1 MAADRVS
8 ITFDENNNIR
18 VLESSLFNDCQM
30 MQTESYEF
38 ISKMKKFEEMVGSLV
53 DVLDGQAVKIEQE
66 KLKAVGIRNQLE
78 NEAESRKKKQ
88 QELEVVINEKR
99 AELERYLYQ
108 LESLSKVEEEQRKQI
123 ERLRNNEA

>member
-8 ITFDENNNIR
+8 ITFDESNNIR
-18 VLESSLFNDCQM
+18 VLESGLFNDCQM
-30 MQTESYEF
+30 MQTEAYEF
-38 ISKMKKFEEMVGSLV
+38 INKMKKFDEMVGSLV

-66 KLKAVGIRNQLE
+66 KLRAVGIRNQLE
-78 NEAESRKKKQ
+78 NEAETRKIKQ
-88 QELEVVINEKR
+88 QELELVINEKR

-108 LESLSKVEEEQRKQI
+108 LESLMKVEEDQRKLI

>member
-8 ITFDENNNIR
+8 ITFDDNNNIR
-18 VLESSLFNDCQM
+18 VLESSMFNDCQM
-30 MQTESYEF
+30 MQSESYEF
-38 ISKMKKFEEMVGSLV
+38 INKMKKFEEMVGSLV

-66 KLKAVGIRNQLE
+66 KLRAVGIRNQLE

-108 LESLSKVEEEQRKQI
+108 LESLSKVEEEQRKLI

>member
-18 VLESSLFNDCQM
+18 VLESSLFDDCQM

-53 DVLDGQAVKIEQE
+53 DVLDSQAVKIEQE
-66 KLKAVGIRNQLE
+66 KLRAVGIRNQLE

-108 LESLSKVEEEQRKQI
+108 LESLNKVEEEQRKLI

>member
-1 MAADRVS
+1 MAAERVS
-8 ITFDENNNIR
+8 ITFDDNNNIR
-18 VLESSLFNDCQM
+18 VLEASLFNDCQT

-38 ISKMKKFEEMVGSLV
+38 INKMKKFEEMVGSLV

-78 NEAESRKKKQ
+78 NEAENRKKKQ
-88 QELEVVINEKR
+88 QELELMINEKR

-108 LESLSKVEEEQRKQI
+108 LESLTKVEEDQRKQI